1 MSPYLLKMNPTN
13 IFSTPLWI
21 WSTSLTISELDEL
34 GELALENERSGHGL
48 SASNNEFAFHT
59 PINFKGSFQNLPG
72 SKKLATLFR
81 QCLEEYGYKI
91 KAVNICY
98 WSIISRKY
106 SYNSKHNHGDS
117 LLSSA
122 LYITVPKASGEIKF
136 HDPRPGK
143 LMSNTLGL
151 DPKNTQHLAM
161 KVTPAVG
168 MMVVF
173 PSFLEH
179 EVTMTLSDEPRIV
192 YSFNVS
198 PINS

>member
-1 MSPYLLKMNPTN
+1 MNLNN

-34 GELALENERSGHGL
+34 KELALENERLGQGL
-48 SASNNEFAFHT
+48 SASNNQFAFHT
-59 PINFKGSFQNLPG
+59 SINFKGTFQNLPG
-72 SKKLATLFR
+72 SKKLATIFR
-81 QCLEEYGYKI
+81 HCLEEYGYKL
-91 KAVNICY
+91 KAVNISY

-122 LYITVPKASGEIKF
+122 LYITVPRSSGEIKF

-151 DPKNTQHLAM
+151 DPTNTQHQAM
-161 KVTPAVG
+161 KVSPAAG
-168 MMVVF
+168 MLVVF